1 MQKKYHLIAIGG
13 SVMHNLALDLHHLGH
28 IVTGSDD
35 EIYEPS
41 RSRLAQKALLPDK
54 FGWDPNRITTD
65 IDAIILGKH
74 ARIDNPELLRAQEL
88 DLEIY
93 SFPEF
98 MAKHSLAKTT
108 VCIAG
113 SHGKTST
120 TAMIMHVLKQEGI
133 DFDYLVGAQL
143 EGFDKMVRM
152 SGAPILVTEGDEY
165 PSSALDN
172 RAKMIHYKADIA
184 VITGLAWDH
193 VNIYKTYESYKNAF
207 REFLNSM
214 SKNAV
219 CYFDCSDA
227 DLNTLMINEGFPP
240 ERISYKAFAV
250 NKKGSV
256 EYQDEL
262 YQMKIFGR
270 HNMLNLSAAYQV
282 CQRLGIDKKVFFE
295 SMGSFKG
302 AAKRLELISEDP
314 LVYRDFAHAPS
325 KCMATV
331 EAVKN
336 RYPSKKLKAVLE
348 LHTFSSLDKSFLKQY
363 AGAMDKADVA
373 YVYFDKHAL
382 SMKKMPDLDPEDVY
396 SAFSKEDLTVTTE
409 SKELEKIILNSKT
422 DGTEVLLVMSS
433 GVLGGLKLSE
443 LFD

>member
-1 MQKKYHLIAIGG
+1 
-13 SVMHNLALDLHHLGH
+13 MHNLALDLHHLGH
-28 IVTGSDD
+28 RVTGSDD

-41 RSRLAQKALLPDK
+41 KSRLAEKGLLPES
-54 FGWDPNRITTD
+54 FAWDPKCITDD

-74 ARIDNPELLRAQEL
+74 ARIDNPELKRAQEL
-88 DLEIY
+88 GLEIY

-98 MAKHSLAKTT
+98 IAKHSRAKTT

-120 TAMIMHVLKQEGI
+120 TAMIMHVLKQQNM

-193 VNIYKTYESYKNAF
+193 VNIYKSYESYKDAF
-207 REFLNSM
+207 RSFLDSM
-214 SKNAV
+214 SKEAV
-219 CYFDCSDA
+219 CYYDCSDA
-227 DLNTLMINEGFPP
+227 DLNSMMINESFPP
-240 ERISYKAFAV
+240 ERISYKEFNL

-256 EYQDEL
+256 EFEGEL
-262 YQMKIFGR
+262 YPVKIFGR
-270 HNMLNLSAAYQV
+270 HNMLNLSAAFQV
-282 CQRLGIDKKVFFE
+282 CQQLGIGKKLFFD
-295 SMGSFKG
+295 SISSFKG
-302 AAKRLELISEDP
+302 ASKRLELISEDP

-325 KCMATV
+325 KCKATV

-363 AGAMDKADVA
+363 AGSMDKADESC
-373 YVYFDKHAL
+373 VYFDKHAL
-382 SMKKMPDLDPEDVY
+382 SMKKMPDLDPEYVY
-396 SAFSKEDLTVTTE
+396 SAFSKEELTVVTGR
-409 SKELEKIILNSKT
+409 KELEKFIGKIKT

-433 GVLGGLKLSE
+433 GVLGGLQLSE

>member
-28 IVTGSDD
+28 HVTGSDD

-41 RSRLAQKALLPDK
+41 KSRLAQKGLLPDA
-54 FGWDPNRITTD
+54 FGWDPRRITND
-65 IDAIILGKH
+65 IDAVILGKH
-74 ARIDNPELLRAQEL
+74 ARIDNPELIRAQEL
-88 DLEIY
+88 GLEIY

-98 MAKHSLAKTT
+98 IARHSMAKTT

-120 TAMIMHVLKQEGI
+120 TAMIMHVLKRQGI

-143 EGFDKMVRM
+143 EGFEKMVRM

-172 RAKMIHYKADIA
+172 RATMIHYNADIA

-193 VNIYKTYESYKNAF
+193 VNIYKTYDSYKNAF
-207 REFLNSM
+207 RAFLDSM
-214 SKNAV
+214 PKESI
-219 CYFDCSDA
+219 CFFDCSDSE
-227 DLNTLMINEGFPP
+227 LNAMMINEGFPP
-240 ERISYKAFAV
+240 ERESYKAFKL
-250 NKKGSV
+250 NKKGHV
-256 EYQDEL
+256 EFDAEL
-262 YQMKIFGR
+262 YPMKIFGR
-270 HNMLNLSAAYQV
+270 HNMLNLSAAYNV
-282 CQRLGIDKKVFFE
+282 CQRLGIDKKMFFD
-295 SMGSFKG
+295 SMASFKG
-302 AAKRLELISEDP
+302 AAKRLELICDAP

-325 KCMATV
+325 KCKATV
-331 EAVKN
+331 EAVKS
-336 RYPSKKLKAVLE
+336 RYPGKNLKAVFE

-363 AGAMDKADVA
+363 AGTMNQADTA
-373 YVYFDKHAL
+373 YVYYDKHAL
-382 SMKKMPDLDPEDVY
+382 AMKKMPDLDRDEVY

-409 SKELEKIILNSKT
+409 SKELEKIIRDSKT

-433 GVLGGLKLSE
+433 GVIGGLNLSE